1 MTFSDEDIYE
11 AVKHHLPTVN
21 EYVES
26 HGGAI
31 RLLGVDNGKVYI
43 ELIGACHGC
52 SMSLMTTKMVVQKKL
67 RELIHPEL
75 VVVNVDGTPENTLP
89 ENYYTQEE
97 YEPEPEEEVEEVSVW
112 DKVKNIFVK
121 ENKDAL

>member
-1 MTFSDEDIYE
+1 MTFSDEDIYQ

-21 EYVES
+21 EYVQS

-31 RLLGVDNGKVYI
+31 RLLGIKDGKIYI
-43 ELIGACHGC
+43 ELTGACHGC

-75 VVVNVDGTPENTLP
+75 NVINVDGTEENILP
-89 ENYYTQEE
+89 ENVYGKVELEQED
-97 YEPEPEEEVEEVSVW
+97 EVEEVSVW
-112 DKVKNIFVK
+112 DKVKNLFHK
-121 ENKDAL
+121 ENMDEKE

>member
-21 EYVES
+21 EYVQS

-31 RLLGVDNGKVYI
+31 RLLGVHEGEIYI
-43 ELIGACHGC
+43 ELTGSCHGC

-75 VVVNVDGTPENTLP
+75 TVINVDGTPENALP
-89 ENYYTQEE
+89 DVYYLKKEDV
-97 YEPEPEEEVEEVSVW
+97 PEEEDDEISLW
-112 DKVKNIFVK
+112 DKAKNIFHKKNVDKK
-121 ENKDAL
+121 E

>member
-21 EYVES
+21 EYVQS

-31 RLLGVDNGKVYI
+31 RILGVKEGKVYI
-43 ELIGACHGC
+43 ELTGACHGC

-75 VVVNVDGTPENTLP
+75 IVINVDGTPENTLP
-89 ENYYTQEE
+89 KDMYTKK
-97 YEPEPEEEVEEVSVW
+97 SW
-112 DKVKNIFVK
+112 K
-121 ENKDAL
+121 

>member
-21 EYVES
+21 EYVQS

-31 RLLGVDNGKVYI
+31 RLLGVKDGKVYI

-75 VVVNVDGTPENTLP
+75 TVINVDGTPENALP
-89 ENYYTQEE
+89 EDVYTQE
-97 YEPEPEEEVEEVSVW
+97 PLEEEEEIDEEISLW
-112 DKVKNIFVK
+112 DKAKSLFKKGEKNEI
-121 ENKDAL
+121 